1 MTVDAN
7 GQAAE
12 DTFVQ
17 TLAKY
22 ELERQK
28 RQRPDGLAQY
38 IDPGKSDKF
47 KHYGIDPWIEL
58 DNKKRTQPPPPVAD
72 GGHAKV
78 VILGAG
84 YGALTFAV
92 RLIQTGVFKGE
103 DFVFVDAAGGF
114 GGVWYWNRYPGLMC
128 DVESASYLPLL
139 EETGYVPKHRY
150 AYGPE
155 LKEYA
160 ELVASK
166 WNLQGQ
172 GLWQSTVRDST
183 WDEPS
188 SNWVHTISRTSGGQT
203 ETLTIH
209 SDFYIM
215 VSGILTRP
223 KLPGFP
229 GLIDF
234 GGHVFHT
241 ARWDYSYTGGSP
253 EDQTLSNLKD
263 KKVAFLGTGATGIQV
278 VPQLAKWAKKLYV
291 IQRTPASVAERG
303 QRPIDSEEWAK
314 DTAEKGWQR
323 RRRENMSARLSNDP
337 DVKEDL
343 VSDSWTCFPS
353 FSGIVGGPGAD
364 GLTAKTVEG
373 YVGSLLALDFPRSE
387 AIRSRVSSLVKDPTV
402 AEALK
407 PWYPGWC
414 KRPCFHDEYLQAF
427 NNPNVELIDTDG
439 KGVERCTPTGLIA
452 GGKEFDVDVLILGT
466 GFEPWTAGSPA
477 YRANI
482 TVKGRGG
489 LDLDQKWSEG
499 IGTLHGVFT
508 RSFPNLILP
517 SSTQSGG
524 TVNIV
529 HIIDIAAQH
538 AAYVISEAF
547 RQQAAQGKKKVLIEP
562 TAKGEAEWVLKIV
575 QGAYALAG
583 LSICTPSYTTREGE
597 LTNVTSPEDQIKMAK
612 GSIWA
617 KGVNDY
623 IRYLDNW
630 RASGGLRG
638 IEIKG
643 V

>member
-12 DTFVQ
+12 DAFVQ

-155 LKEYA
+155 LKGYA

-183 WDEPS
+183 WDESS

-203 ETLTIH
+203 ETLTIR

-215 VSGILTRP
+215 ISGILTRP

-241 ARWDYSYTGGSP
+241 ARWDYNYTGGSP

-303 QRPIDSEEWAK
+303 QRPIDTEEWAK

-323 RRRENMSARLSNDP
+323 RRRENMAARLSNDP

-343 VSDSWTCFPS
+343 VSDGWTCFPS
-353 FSGIVGGPGAD
+353 FSGTVGGPGAD

-387 AIRSRVSSLVKDPTV
+387 AIRS
-402 AEALK
+402 
-407 PWYPGWC
+407 
-414 KRPCFHDEYLQAF
+414 
-427 NNPNVELIDTDG
+427 
-439 KGVERCTPTGLIA
+439 VERCTLTGLIA

-499 IGTLHGVFT
+499 IGTLHGIFT

-517 SSTQSGG
+517 STTQSGA

-529 HIIDIAAQH
+529 HVIDVAAQH
-538 AAYVISEAF
+538 VAYVISEAF
-547 RQQAAQGKKKVLIEP
+547 KQKAAQGKKKVLIEP
-562 TAKGEAEWVLKIV
+562 TAEGEAEWVLKIV

-583 LSICTPSYTTREGE
+583 LSICTPSYITREGE
-597 LTNVTSPEDQIKMAK
+597 LANVTSPEDQIKIAK
-612 GSIWA
+612 GSLWA

>member
-12 DTFVQ
+12 DAFVQ

-155 LKEYA
+155 LKGYA

-183 WDEPS
+183 WDESS

-203 ETLTIH
+203 ETLTIR

-215 VSGILTRP
+215 ISGILTRP

-241 ARWDYSYTGGSP
+241 ARWDYNYTGGSP

-278 VPQLAKWAKKLYV
+278 VPQLAKWAKSSTSSNEL
-291 IQRTPASVAERG
+291 
-303 QRPIDSEEWAK
+303 QRPWLNEAND
-314 DTAEKGWQR
+314 
-323 RRRENMSARLSNDP
+323 LSTLRN
-337 DVKEDL
+337 VKEDL
-343 VSDSWTCFPS
+343 VSDGWTCFPP
-353 FSGIVGGPGAD
+353 FSGTAGGPGAD

-373 YVGSLLALDFPRSE
+373 Y
-387 AIRSRVSSLVKDPTV
+387 
-402 AEALK
+402 
-407 PWYPGWC
+407 
-414 KRPCFHDEYLQAF
+414 RPCFHDEYLQAF

-439 KGVERCTPTGLIA
+439 KGVERCTLTGLIA

-499 IGTLHGVFT
+499 IGTLHGIFT

-517 SSTQSGG
+517 STTQSGA

-529 HIIDIAAQH
+529 HVIDVAAQH
-538 AAYVISEAF
+538 VAYVISEAF
-547 RQQAAQGKKKVLIEP
+547 KQKAAQGKKKVLIEP
-562 TAKGEAEWVLKIV
+562 TAEGEAEWVLKIV

-583 LSICTPSYTTREGE
+583 LSICTPSYITREGE
-597 LTNVTSPEDQIKMAK
+597 LANVTSPEDQIKIAK
-612 GSIWA
+612 GSLWA